1 MENTKLSYPDQRT
14 WFIIYDDNKNVS
26 SYGDIGF
33 NQVVEEKWSEVHYY
47 SSESEWANALDRSN
61 IDPYKEDE

>member
-1 MENTKLSYPDQRT
+1 MKNT
-14 WFIIYDDNKNVS
+14 WFIIYDENKNVS
-26 SYGDIGF
+26 SYGDIGSE
-33 NQVVEEKWSEVHYY
+33 QVIETKWSEVHYY